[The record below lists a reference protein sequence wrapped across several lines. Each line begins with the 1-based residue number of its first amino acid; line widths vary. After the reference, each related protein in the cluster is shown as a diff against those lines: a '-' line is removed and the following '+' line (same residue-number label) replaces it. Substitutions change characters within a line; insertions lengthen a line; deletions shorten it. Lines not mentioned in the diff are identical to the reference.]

1 MTTGKPLSN
10 GDDQKAA
17 SKIPTFGSKRKN
29 PLLKMKT
36 QVDIGASAGGKW
48 AARST
53 SKDAKEERKK
63 REEPS
68 AYIDVTTDSIDRH
81 VPGNLPDPAPYVDV
95 EGVDPLPPAY
105 NGMTVEQW
113 REFKRAQAAE
123 EEEAMYMDGGIGG
136 GFGDGDDGDGD
147 GDGE

>member
-36 QVDIGASAGGKW
+36 QVDIGASAGSKW

-53 SKDAKEERKK
+53 SKDAKTERKK

-81 VPGNLPDPAPYVDV
+81 VPGNLPDPVAVV
-95 EGVDPLPPAY
+95 VGTHHALRSL
-105 NGMTVEQW
+105 GVEQPGQGTPDAAGGTGDYNDPIPDLH
-113 REFKRAQAAE
+113 AQPSSR
-123 EEEAMYMDGGIGG
+123 YSGSVHHG
-136 GFGDGDDGDGD
+136 
-147 GDGE
+147 